1 MQQPTHCKYWSSYLS
16 RAECN
21 GMKKSFWLKHSKL
34 NSPRYQQLEGTLN
47 ELCEHNLPTGE
58 TKEQLLNERGNSVS
72 FWQADYSNLRPQL
85 DGYQVIVA
93 DFRHKDAAQHL
104 FHLSTKLQAGGLLL
118 LGSIDDVSGAES
130 AGPLSSLVVLD
141 RLFTRVHCDGALE
154 SYPHIYKETRN
165 KHQYAISHFSA
176 WRKKE
181 DAEGIQ
187 LTAEEEVIFKYYL
200 QLSFSFQERLIHY
213 STTTAQ
219 YYEDK
224 SILTS
229 YDRFHFGPGLLGVK
243 NFPQRMA
250 EVIFWVGLNDEK
262 DSDDEKST
270 SRCAC
275 QPADDLVSPL
285 MLPWTLDAV
294 LAALLSSF
302 AMTSSSWRLTTTR
315 RVLST

>member
-1 MQQPTHCKYWSSYLS
+1 M
-16 RAECN
+16 
-21 GMKKSFWLKHSKL
+21 G
-34 NSPRYQQLEGTLN
+34 N

-85 DGYQVIVA
+85 DGYQVIVV

-118 LGSIDDVSGAES
+118 LGSIDDVSGAEP

-141 RLFTRVHCDGALE
+141 RLFTRMHCDGALE

-181 DAEGIQ
+181 DAERIQ
-187 LTAEEEVIFKYYL
+187 LTAEEE
-200 QLSFSFQERLIHY
+200 ERLIHY

-224 SILTS
+224 SILIS

-250 EVIFWVGLNDEK
+250 EVCVSACRRFGVSFEAAMDAGCGPGGTALQLCEDFKLVEAYDYSQGFVDMMLAK
-262 DSDDEKST
+262 KKLKSCKSSQIRVLRISGPTKETVT
-270 SRCAC
+270 SR
-275 QPADDLVSPL
+275 
-285 MLPWTLDAV
+285 M
-294 LAALLSSF
+294 
-302 AMTSSSWRLTTTR
+302 
-315 RVLST
+315 